1 MAHGIGIIGLGIM
14 GQRMLASLGHHRGFT
29 VIAAW
34 DQSADALDRLRRD
47 KPTIAA
53 EASAESLA
61 KRADLAAL
69 YIASP
74 PVSHPAYVELAW
86 DNSKAAFC
94 EKPLAVSLAASERL
108 VRRQSAEHQRA
119 AINFPFA
126 SAPAA
131 RTLTAAVAEGSLGA
145 VERID
150 IAVAFAAWPRP
161 WQQAGAWLAQRE
173 EGGFVREVISHFI
186 FLSQRL
192 AGPLAVGG
200 ARVTYPADGKTA
212 ETAIEAHLTAG
223 KIEIGLTGKV
233 GETRADD
240 SNSLT
245 VTGTKG
251 AMRLYDWA
259 GLQRREH
266 GGWREVEFGPGPPLR
281 QRSAETQLDQLA
293 ALIEGRLH
301 GLPTLEEGLAVQRCV
316 ETLLKSGG

>member
-14 GQRMLASLGHHRGFT
+14 GQRMLASLGDHRGFS

-34 DQSADALDRLRRD
+34 DPSAEALARLRRD
-47 KPTIAA
+47 KPAIAA

-61 KRADLAAL
+61 HRADLAAL

-86 DNSKAAFC
+86 DNGKTAFC

-108 VRRQSAEHQRA
+108 VRRQAAEHQRA

-131 RTLTAAVAEGSLGA
+131 RALTAAVTEGTLGA

-150 IAVAFAAWPRP
+150 IAAAFAAWPRP
-161 WQQAGAWLAQRE
+161 WQQAGAWLAERE

-186 FLSQRL
+186 FLTQRL

-223 KIEIGLTGKV
+223 KIEVGLIGKV

-245 VTGTKG
+245 VTGSKG

-266 GGWREVEFGPGPPLR
+266 GGWREVDFGPGPPLR
-281 QRSAETQLDQLA
+281 QRSAATQLDQLA

-316 ETLLKSGG
+316 EALLKSS

>member
-1 MAHGIGIIGLGIM
+1 MTHGIGIIGLGIM
-14 GQRMLASLGHHRGFT
+14 GQRMLASLGRHPGFT
-29 VIAAW
+29 VVAAW
-34 DQSADALDRLRRD
+34 DPSPAALDRLRRD
-47 KPTIAA
+47 MPAIAA
-53 EASAESLA
+53 AASAESLA
-61 KRADLAAL
+61 ARSDIAAL

-74 PVSHPAYVELAW
+74 PASHPAYVELAW
-86 DNSKAAFC
+86 DNGKAAFC
-94 EKPLAVSLAASERL
+94 EKPLAVSLDVSERL
-108 VRRQSAEHQRA
+108 VRRQAAERQRA

-126 SAPAA
+126 SGPAA
-131 RTLTAAVAEGSLGA
+131 RALAAAVADGTLGT

-161 WQQAGAWLAQRE
+161 WQQAGAWLAERA
-173 EGGFVREVISHFI
+173 EGGFVREVVSHFL

-192 AGPLAVGG
+192 VGPLAVGG

-223 KIEIGLTGKV
+223 KVEINLTGKV
-233 GETRADD
+233 GETTADD

-281 QRSAETQLDQLA
+281 QRSAMTQLDQLA
-293 ALIEGRLH
+293 ALVEERPH
-301 GLPTLEEGLAVQRCV
+301 GLPTLVEGLAVQRCI
-316 ETLLKSGG
+316 ETLLKRG

>member
-1 MAHGIGIIGLGIM
+1 M
-14 GQRMLASLGHHRGFT
+14 GQRMLASLGHHPGFA
-29 VIAAW
+29 VVAAW
-34 DQSADALDRLRRD
+34 DPSPAALDRLRRD
-47 KPTIAA
+47 KPAIAGA
-53 EASAESLA
+53 ASAESLA
-61 KRADLAAL
+61 ARSDIAAL

-86 DNSKAAFC
+86 DNAKAAFC
-94 EKPLAVSLAASERL
+94 EKPLAVSLDASERL
-108 VRRQSAEHQRA
+108 AQRQTAEHQRA

-131 RTLTAAVAEGSLGA
+131 RALVAAVADGTLGT

-150 IAVAFAAWPRP
+150 IAAAFAAWPRP
-161 WQQAGAWLAQRE
+161 WQQAGAWLAERE
-173 EGGFVREVISHFI
+173 EGGFVREVVSHFI

-192 AGPLAVGG
+192 VGPLAVGG

-212 ETAIEAHLTAG
+212 ESAIGAHLTAG
-223 KIEIGLTGKV
+223 KVEINLTGKV
-233 GETRADD
+233 GETAADD

-245 VTGTKG
+245 VTGSKG

-281 QRSAETQLDQLA
+281 QRSAMTQLDQLA
-293 ALIEGRLH
+293 ALIAGRPH
-301 GLPTLEEGLAVQRCV
+301 GLPTLAEGLAVQRCV
-316 ETLLKSGG
+316 EMLLKGGG

>member
-14 GQRMLASLGHHRGFT
+14 GQRMLANLGRHRGFS

-34 DQSADALDRLRRD
+34 DPSPEALERLGRD
-47 KPTIAA
+47 KPAIAA

-61 KRADLAAL
+61 KRPDLAAL

-86 DNSKAAFC
+86 DNGKAAFC
-94 EKPLAVSLAASERL
+94 EKPLAISLATSERL
-108 VRRQSAEHQRA
+108 VRRQAAEHHRA

-131 RTLTAAVAEGSLGA
+131 RTLTAAVTDGTLGTI
-145 VERID
+145 ERVD
-150 IAVAFAAWPRP
+150 ITVAFAAWPRP
-161 WQQAGAWLAQRE
+161 WQQAGAWLAERE
-173 EGGFVREVISHFI
+173 EGGFVREVVSHFI
-186 FLSQRL
+186 FLTQRL

-223 KIEIGLTGKV
+223 KIEVNLTGKV
-233 GETRADD
+233 GETSADD
-240 SNSLT
+240 SNGLT
-245 VTGTKG
+245 ATGSKG

-281 QRSAETQLDQLA
+281 QRSATTQLDQLA

-301 GLPTLEEGLAVQRCV
+301 GLPTLEEGLAVQRCI
-316 ETLLKSGG
+316 ETLLKGG